1 LGTEAQTPLP
11 SAPGRWSWLWRF
23 EPWLYALV
31 AGSLTLIM
39 AAWFYEAMHW
49 QLRQSLAWLDP
60 SGFDPNHP
68 RDTSGI
74 WSAPLDDVFI
84 HFDFARS
91 TARGRPFEW
100 VDGNGYSSGGTS
112 ILYPFV
118 LALGMLLGF
127 TRLHLM
133 HFAAMVACFST
144 FGMLLLLRRAAAGLP
159 PLYSLLIPLVMLS
172 VGALDWSLFSGMEG
186 AFFLLNWA
194 LAFVAWDRLIS
205 ALEQGPW
212 PTKRELWFFAAAG
225 VLVLL
230 TRPEALPAMGVFA
243 LDAGIRAA
251 RRHSLRAGLLAF
263 LAGTVPGGLLV
274 AAQAGVNR
282 WFTGD
287 FSAAGAIVKLEMNS
301 PVLTRAEIWDAYLSH
316 FKYQILRVT
325 EYHFADNRFTGWL
338 AWLLVLPALVSPR
351 TRRPAL
357 ILVCSIVVWL
367 ATVSLNGQVRW
378 QNERYTMPAVAW
390 LLAASAL
397 GLGALLYGACQY
409 YSRRRLPALLLTAL
423 AISGA
428 VGFGWG
434 TLPRLREQRWFFG
447 RASRNIFE
455 QHVQVGEMLRH
466 LKKPA
471 HSRILVG
478 DAGAIPYLSDLPA
491 LDVIGLG
498 GTFGL
503 PFARSSQWGIG
514 ASLELIQR
522 LPEHHRPNIF
532 AIYPSWWERLPLWFT
547 SRVIAEFP
555 VRGNVICGG
564 HTKVV
569 YTADFSSL
577 RDAERPLTVRSAE
590 RVLDSLDFADLVDER
605 SHDFA
610 IDRRPAGF
618 VDMKLLPHPE
628 EPDRDLFDAGR
639 VMAPQVGFSFTLR
652 GFDVTRPASL
662 LLRVAPS
669 GPARLRVTV
678 PRGEVGVI
686 ELVPSDQWQ
695 EVRLEVPPRVLEA
708 ELRCRLEVTEG
719 GPVLYHLWA
728 VQPKE
733 R

>member
-1 LGTEAQTPLP
+1 M
-11 SAPGRWSWLWRF
+11 PGRWSRLGRF
-23 EPWLYALV
+23 EPWIYAAV
-31 AGSLTLIM
+31 AGVATL
-39 AAWFYEAMHW
+39 AVASWFYGSMHS
-49 QLRQSLAWLDP
+49 QLRQSLAWFDP
-60 SGFDPNHP
+60 SGFDPAHP
-68 RDTSGI
+68 RDTRGI

-118 LALGMLLGF
+118 LAIGMLVGF

-159 PLYSLLIPLVMLS
+159 PIYSYLIPIVLLS

-186 AFFLLNWA
+186 ALFLFNWTV
-194 LAFVAWDRLIS
+194 AFVAWDRLVL
-205 ALEQGPW
+205 ALDQRSW
-212 PTKRELWFFAAAG
+212 PQIKDLALFGAAG
-225 VLVLL
+225 VLLLL
-230 TRPEALPAMGVFA
+230 TRPEALPSMGIFA
-243 LDAGIRAA
+243 LDVGIRAT
-251 RRHSLRAGLLAF
+251 RRHSFRAGLWTF
-263 LAGTVPGGLLV
+263 LVGTVPGGMVVMVQSL
-274 AAQAGVNR
+274 VNR
-282 WFTGD
+282 WLTGD
-287 FSAAGAIVKLEMNS
+287 FSAAGAIVKLEINS
-301 PVLTRAEIWDAYLSH
+301 PVLTRAEVWHAYFSH
-316 FKYQILRVT
+316 LKYQILRVT
-325 EYHFADNRFTGWL
+325 EYHFADNHFTGWIV
-338 AWLLVLPALVSPR
+338 WLLALVALLSPR

-357 ILVCSIVVWL
+357 LLFCSIGAWL

-390 LLAASAL
+390 LLAAAAL
-397 GLGALLYGACQY
+397 GLGLLLHRAQEEF
-409 YSRRRLPALLLTAL
+409 SRRRLLAL
-423 AISGA
+423 AHLSLAITCAAAFSWGA
-428 VGFGWG
+428 W
-434 TLPRLREQRWFFG
+434 PRLREQRWFFG

-455 QHVQVGEMLRH
+455 QHVQVGEMLRQ

-471 HSRILVG
+471 SSRILVG

-503 PFARSSQWGIG
+503 PFARSSQWGIA

-547 SRVIAEFP
+547 SHVIAEFP

-569 YTADFSSL
+569 YAADFSSF
-577 RDAERPLTVRSAE
+577 RDAERPLTLREPE
-590 RVLDSLDFADLVDER
+590 RVIDSLDFADLVDER
-605 SHDFA
+605 SHDFV
-610 IDRRPAGF
+610 IDRRPSGF
-618 VDMKLLPHPE
+618 VDMKKLPHPA
-628 EPDRDLFDAGR
+628 EPARELFDAGR
-639 VMAPQVGFSFTLR
+639 VGAPSVAFSFELR
-652 GFDVTRPASL
+652 GFDVKREASL
-662 LLRVAPS
+662 LLRVAPT

-678 PRGEVGVI
+678 PRGEVGVF

-695 EVRLEVPPRVLEA
+695 EVRLGMPPILLEA
-708 ELRCRLEVTEG
+708 DLRLRIEVIDG

-728 VQPKE
+728 VQQKE